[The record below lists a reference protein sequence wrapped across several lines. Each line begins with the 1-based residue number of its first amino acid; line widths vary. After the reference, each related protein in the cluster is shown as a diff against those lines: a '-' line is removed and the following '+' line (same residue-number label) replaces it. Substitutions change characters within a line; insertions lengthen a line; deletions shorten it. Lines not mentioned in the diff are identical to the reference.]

1 MDNVA
6 SFLSH
11 SAGQSV
17 SAEEVEGMLAIIRG
31 NTPCMSLLNLTK
43 YSPVQRLLFISG
55 TTGDIQVLLYSDAR
69 SPIFAFN
76 PLIHT

>member
-17 SAEEVEGMLAIIRG
+17 SAEEVEGMLAMLRA
-31 NTPCMSLLNLTK
+31 NSSRM
-43 YSPVQRLLFISG
+43 LF
-55 TTGDIQVLLYSDAR
+55 
-69 SPIFAFN
+69 
-76 PLIHT
+76 